1 MSELAVIPRRLVRD
15 AGWLRAA
22 RWARWL
28 AWASLFWMA
37 IEGGVGLLAGV
48 TAGSIALI
56 GWALSSAVEGLAS
69 VIVIWRFTGSR
80 TLSETA
86 EARAQKAVA
95 ISFWLLAPYVAI
107 QSIRDLV
114 EQHHPEASLLGI
126 GLTISSVILMPALGV
141 AKQRLGNRL
150 GSGATAGEGTQNLLC
165 AYLAGAVLV
174 GLLANQ
180 FFGWW
185 WLDAVAGLAIAGV
198 AVREGLEA
206 WRGENCCAVPGLD
219 ATGECECGTGCT
231 ESCCAP
237 AARTDVSATK
247 VGPEETVRA

>member
-1 MSELAVIPRRLVRD
+1 MSELAVLPRRVIRD
-15 AGWLRAA
+15 AGWRRAA

-28 AWASLFWMA
+28 AWGSLLWMTV
-37 IEGGVGLLAGV
+37 EGGVGLLAGV
-48 TAGSIALI
+48 TAGSIALV

-80 TLSETA
+80 TLSETS

-107 QSIRDLV
+107 QSIRDLI
-114 EQHHPEASLLGI
+114 EQHHPEASLLGV
-126 GLTISSVILMPALGV
+126 GLTISSVILMPALGI
-141 AKQRLGNRL
+141 AKQRLGTRL

-165 AYLAGAVLV
+165 AYLAAAVLV

-180 FFGWW
+180 FFGLW

-198 AVREGLEA
+198 AVKEGLDA
-206 WRGENCCAVPGLD
+206 WRGENCCAVPVGFE
-219 ATGECECGTGCT
+219 ATNESECDCGPGCT
-231 ESCCAP
+231 DACCNP
-237 AARTDVSATK
+237 TTK
-247 VGPEETVRA
+247 LGAQ